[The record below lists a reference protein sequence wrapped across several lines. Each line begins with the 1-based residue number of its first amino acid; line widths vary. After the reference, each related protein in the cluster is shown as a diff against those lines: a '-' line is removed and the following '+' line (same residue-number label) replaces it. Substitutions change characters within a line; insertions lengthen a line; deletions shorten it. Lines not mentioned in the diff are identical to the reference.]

1 MKNLWSE
8 LKKYPLIIFFLC
20 FLVIYTI
27 GDCFARAKKYD
38 EYENRDLAQFPKL
51 TWDGLVSNE
60 WTQEYET
67 YVQDQFLLRHEWIVA
82 KSFAEGLLLRTENN
96 NVIYGEDGYQF
107 FKFMELN
114 PGTNGDST
122 QLAQNT
128 AFLTRFAARH
138 PGKINVM
145 LVPSASNILADKLP
159 ACAPILDENPLMDE
173 FFAEMSTVAE
183 IIDVRD
189 AFRKS
194 KDDYLYYRTDH
205 HWTTDGAYLAYQTAA
220 DVLGL
225 GAFDPAAHTSVEVE
239 GFTGTNFNKS
249 LKHNTVEDVLKY
261 YELDNPLTIKQLLT
275 DGSEYSSDEGGLYDL
290 SKLEVRDKYAMF
302 LRGNNGY
309 STIEGDAANGKRILV
324 IKDSYANCF
333 VPFLTADYEQI
344 DVVDLRFWK
353 YNVETLM
360 ELFDYDEVLVL
371 YNFQTFT
378 TETTLFYLNAMVVE
392 N

>member
-1 MKNLWSE
+1 M
-8 LKKYPLIIFFLC
+8 
-20 FLVIYTI
+20 
-27 GDCFARAKKYD
+27 
-38 EYENRDLAQFPKL
+38 
-51 TWDGLVSNE
+51 SNE

-67 YVQDQFLLRHEWIVA
+67 YVQDQFLLRHQWIAA

-114 PGTNGDST
+114 TGTDGTST

-138 PGKINVM
+138 PGKVNVM

-159 ACAPILDENPLMDE
+159 AGAPVLDENPLMDE
-173 FFAEMSTVAE
+173 FFAEVGTVAE
-183 IIDVRD
+183 VIDVRS
-189 AFRKS
+189 AFRENKE
-194 KDDYLYYRTDH
+194 DYLYYRTDH
-205 HWTTDGAYLAYQTAA
+205 HWTTDGAYLAYQAA
-220 DVLGL
+220 AEALGL
-225 GAFDPAAHTSVEVE
+225 GAFEPAAHTAVEVE

-261 YELDNPLTIKQLLT
+261 YELDNTLTVKQLLT
-275 DGSEYSSDEGGLYDL
+275 DGSEYSSEEGGLYDL
-290 SKLEVRDKYAMF
+290 SKLAVRDKYAMF

-309 STIEGDAANGKRILV
+309 STIAGDTANGRRILV

-378 TETTLFYLNAMVVE
+378 TETTLFYLNAMVIE
-392 N
+392 

>member
-1 MKNLWSE
+1 MKNTLKE
-8 LKKYPLIIFFLC
+8 LKKYPIIIFFLC
-20 FLVIYTI
+20 FLVIYSI

-51 TWDGLVSNE
+51 TWEGLISNE
-60 WTQEYET
+60 WTQKYET

-82 KSFAEGLLLRTENN
+82 KSFTEGLLLRTENN
-96 NVIYGEDGYQF
+96 NVVYGKDGYQF
-107 FKFMELN
+107 YKFMELN
-114 PGTNGDST
+114 AGTGGEGT

-128 AFLTRFAARH
+128 AFLTQFAARH
-138 PGKINVM
+138 PGRINVM

-159 ACAPILDENPLMDE
+159 AGVPILDENPLMDD
-173 FFAEMSTVAE
+173 FFAEVSSVAE
-183 IIDVRD
+183 VIDVRG
-189 AFRKS
+189 AFRENAEE
-194 KDDYLYYRTDH
+194 YLYYRTDH
-205 HWTTDGAYLAYQTAA
+205 HWTTDGAYLAYKAAA
-220 DVLGL
+220 DALET
-225 GAFDPAAHTSVEVE
+225 GAFDPAAHTAVEVE

-249 LKHNTVEDVLKY
+249 LKHNTVEDTLKY
-261 YELDNPLTIKQLLT
+261 YQLDNPLTIKQLLP
-275 DGSEYSSDEGGLYDL
+275 DGSEYSADEGGLYDL
-290 SKLEVRDKYAMF
+290 DKLDVRDKYAMF

-309 STIEGDAANGKRILV
+309 STIAGDAANGRRILV

-353 YNVETLM
+353 NNVETLM

-378 TETTLFYLNAMVVE
+378 SETSLFYLNAMIAAD
-392 N
+392 

>member
-1 MKNLWSE
+1 MKNLWKE
-8 LKKYPLIIFFLC
+8 LKKYPIVIFFLC

-38 EYENRDLAQFPKL
+38 EYENRNLAQFPKL
-51 TWDGLVSNE
+51 TWEGLVSNK

-67 YVQDQFLLRHEWIVA
+67 YVQDQFLLRHEWITV
-82 KSFAEGLLLRTENN
+82 KSFAESLLLRTENN
-96 NVIYGEDGYQF
+96 SVIYGEDGYQF
-107 FKFMELN
+107 YKFSRLN
-114 PGTNGDST
+114 TGTDGVTT

-128 AFLTRFAARH
+128 EFLARFAARH
-138 PGKINVM
+138 PGKVNVM

-159 ACAPILDENPLMDE
+159 AGAPILDENPLMDE
-173 FFAEMSTVAE
+173 FFAKVSETAQV
-183 IIDVRD
+183 IDVRD
-189 AFRKS
+189 AFRANAQ
-194 KDDYLYYRTDH
+194 DYLYYRTDH
-205 HWTTDGAYLAYQTAA
+205 HWTTDGAYLAYLAA
-220 DVLGL
+220 AEALEA
-225 GAFDPAAHTSVEVE
+225 GAFDPAAHTAIEVE
-239 GFTGTNFNKS
+239 GFTGTNYNKS
-249 LKHNTVEDVLKY
+249 LKHNTEEDVLKY
-261 YELDNPLTIKQLLT
+261 YELDNTLTIKQLLP
-275 DGSEYSSDEGGLYDL
+275 DGSELSADEGGLYDPE
-290 SKLEVRDKYAMF
+290 KLEIRDKYAMF

-309 STIEGDAANGKRILV
+309 STIEGSADNGRRILV

-378 TETTLFYLNAMVVE
+378 TETTLFYLNAMVNE

>member
-1 MKNLWSE
+1 MKNTLKE
-8 LKKYPLIIFFLC
+8 LKKYPIIIFFLC
-20 FLVIYTI
+20 FLVIYSI

-38 EYENRDLAQFPKL
+38 EYENRDLAQFPRL
-51 TWDGLVSNE
+51 TWEGLVTNE

-82 KSFAEGLLLRTENN
+82 KSFTEGLLLRTENN
-96 NVIYGEDGYQF
+96 NVVYGKDGYQF
-107 FKFMELN
+107 YKFMKLN
-114 PGTNGDST
+114 TGTGGEGT

-128 AFLTRFAARH
+128 AFLTQFAARH

-159 ACAPILDENPLMDE
+159 AGVPILDENPLMDD
-173 FFAEMSTVAE
+173 FFAELSAVAE
-183 IIDVRD
+183 VIDVRG
-189 AFRKS
+189 AFRENAKE
-194 KDDYLYYRTDH
+194 YLYYRTDH
-205 HWTTDGAYLAYQTAA
+205 HWTTDGAYLAYKAAA
-220 DVLGL
+220 DTLGT
-225 GAFDPAAHTSVEVE
+225 GAFDPAAHTAVEVD

-249 LKHNTVEDVLKY
+249 LKYNTVEDTLKY
-261 YELDNPLTIKQLLT
+261 YRLDNPLTIKQLLP
-275 DGSEYSSDEGGLYDL
+275 DGSEYSADEGGLYDL
-290 SKLEVRDKYAMF
+290 DKLDVRDKYAMF

-309 STIEGDAANGKRILV
+309 STIAGDAANGRRILV

-353 YNVETLM
+353 NNVETLM

-378 TETTLFYLNAMVVE
+378 SETSLFYLNAMIAE
-392 N
+392 S